1 MHGRRRGNVD
11 ERMAQSGRKRH
22 KVYVVQLSAQRPTDN
37 FLLSNGGEQHGNWT
51 LSNALEVEINCVERK
66 SDMLELMRQWSLDK
80 ANTEAATTNSWFSSS
95 Y

>member
-1 MHGRRRGNVD
+1 MGIQMKVTKVNRGEYTVT
-11 ERMAQSGRKRH
+11 
-22 KVYVVQLSAQRPTDN
+22 VQGHN